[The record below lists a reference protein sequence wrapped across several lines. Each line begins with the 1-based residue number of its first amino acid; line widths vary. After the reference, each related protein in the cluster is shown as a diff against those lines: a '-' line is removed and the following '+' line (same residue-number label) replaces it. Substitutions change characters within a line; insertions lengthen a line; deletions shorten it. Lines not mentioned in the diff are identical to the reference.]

1 MEIMVINVL
10 AIGDTSNVMK
20 SLSKITKKS
29 KIHIVNFPKD
39 GAGEFIC
46 DDDVEFFSSRKVREQ
61 VERINEIKDNYDICI
76 TMGTGDRIAYLADL
90 NYIQYFVGRDIDA
103 PTFVKNSKE
112 QWFKTPLHKLNF
124 LERKFYHDSFKN
136 AVEHV
141 AGRWV
146 YPFLKKFDKNGIR
159 MDMMYVD
166 STIFSDR
173 ERKIK
178 QEKTKFTFF
187 CPQRMGIPKGTNLL
201 WEALKFCKSNFEIIQ
216 VNWFDESNDEE
227 LKIKDKLLGEIPLQ
241 VKLVPMIK
249 RKNMVNYYNFADA
262 VIGGMNTGFTEG
274 VEIEGAMCKKPV
286 LQYQSKK
293 MTIIIKNKEIL
304 PPFYPLSNNLKDIAE
319 AIDRTVESEE
329 FRDQLV
335 RQQSQ
340 FIKNFSDPIFI
351 GEWWD
356 DMFIKKSYEKQSIR
370 KNSSNTS
377 IKFRMILFLIG
388 NRLYWKKIKKII
400 KI

>member
-1 MEIMVINVL
+1 MVINVL
-10 AIGDTSNVMK
+10 AIGDVSNVMK
-20 SLSKITKKS
+20 SISKITKKS
-29 KIHIVNFPKD
+29 KIHIINFPKD

-103 PTFVKNSKE
+103 PIFVKNSKE

-136 AVEHV
+136 ALEHV

-173 ERKIK
+173 KKMIK

-201 WEALKFCKSNFEIIQ
+201 WEALKFCKSNFKIIQ
-216 VNWFDESNDEE
+216 VNWFDESNEE
-227 LKIKDKLLGEIPLQ
+227 QLKIKDELLGQIPLQ

-249 RKNMVNYYNFADA
+249 RNDMVNYYNFADA
-262 VIGGMNTGFTEG
+262 VIGNMYSGYTEG

-293 MTIIIKNKEIL
+293 MTMIIKNKEIL

-329 FRDQLV
+329 FREDLV

-340 FIKNFSDPIFI
+340 FIKKFSDPIFI

>member
-1 MEIMVINVL
+1 MVINVL
-10 AIGDTSNVMK
+10 AIGDVSNVMK
-20 SLSKITKKS
+20 SISKITKKS
-29 KIHIVNFPKD
+29 KIHIINFPKD

-103 PTFVKNSKE
+103 PIFVKNSKE

-136 AVEHV
+136 ALEHI

-173 ERKIK
+173 KKMIK

-227 LKIKDKLLGEIPLQ
+227 LKIKDELLGQIPLQ

-249 RKNMVNYYNFADA
+249 RNDMVNYYNFADA
-262 VIGGMNTGFTEG
+262 VIGNMYSGYTEG

-293 MTIIIKNKEIL
+293 MTMIIKNKEIL

-329 FRDQLV
+329 FREDLV

-340 FIKNFSDPIFI
+340 FIKKFSDPIFI

>member
-1 MEIMVINVL
+1 MVINVL
-10 AIGDTSNVMK
+10 AIGDVSNVMK
-20 SLSKITKKS
+20 SISKITKKS
-29 KIHIVNFPKD
+29 KIHIINFPKD

-173 ERKIK
+173 KKMIK

-201 WEALKFCKSNFEIIQ
+201 WEALNFCKSNFEIIQ

-227 LKIKDKLLGEIPLQ
+227 LKIKDELLGQIPLQ

-249 RKNMVNYYNFADA
+249 RNDMVNYYNFADA

>member
-1 MEIMVINVL
+1 MVINVL

-20 SLSKITKKS
+20 SISKITKKS
-29 KIHIVNFPKD
+29 KIHIINFPKD

-173 ERKIK
+173 KKVLK

-201 WEALKFCKSNFEIIQ
+201 WESLKFCKSNFEIIQ
-216 VNWFDESNDEE
+216 VNWFDESNEEE
-227 LKIKDKLLGEIPLQ
+227 LKIKEELLKQIPSQ

-249 RKNMVNYYNFADA
+249 RNDMVNYYNFADA
-262 VIGGMNTGFTEG
+262 IIGNMYGNTELVELEG
-274 VEIEGAMCKKPV
+274 ITCKKPV
-286 LQYQSKK
+286 LQYQNKK
-293 MTIIIKNKEIL
+293 MTMIVKNKEIV
-304 PPFYPLSNNLKDIAE
+304 PPFYPFSNNPKEIAK
-319 AIDRTVESEE
+319 AIDRVVESEE
-329 FRDQLV
+329 FREHLV
-335 RQQSQ
+335 TQQSE
-340 FIKNFSDPIFI
+340 FIKDFCDPVFI

-356 DMFIKKSYEKQSIR
+356 NIFEKKSNEMHSIK
-370 KNSSNTS
+370 KNSSKTS
-377 IKFRMILFLIG
+377 IKFRMLLFLMG
-388 NRLYWKKIKKII
+388 NRLYWKKIVKFI

>member
-1 MEIMVINVL
+1 MVINVL
-10 AIGDTSNVMK
+10 AIGDVSNVMK
-20 SLSKITKKS
+20 SISKITKKS
-29 KIHIVNFPKD
+29 KIHIINFPKD

-103 PTFVKNSKE
+103 PIFVKNSKE

-136 AVEHV
+136 ALEHV

-173 ERKIK
+173 KKMIK

-216 VNWFDESNDEE
+216 VNWFDESNEE
-227 LKIKDKLLGEIPLQ
+227 QLKIKDELLGQIPLQ

-249 RKNMVNYYNFADA
+249 RNDMVNYYNFADA
-262 VIGGMNTGFTEG
+262 VIGSMYSGFTEG
-274 VEIEGAMCKKPV
+274 VEIEGVMCKKPV

-329 FRDQLV
+329 FREDLV

-356 DMFIKKSYEKQSIR
+356 DMFIKKSYEKQTIR
-370 KNSSNTS
+370 KNSSNIS

-388 NRLYWKKIKKII
+388 NRLYWGKIKKII

>member
-1 MEIMVINVL
+1 MVINVL
-10 AIGDTSNVMK
+10 AIGDVSNVMK
-20 SLSKITKKS
+20 SISKITKKS
-29 KIHIVNFPKD
+29 KIHIINFPKD

-103 PTFVKNSKE
+103 PIFVKNSKE

-136 AVEHV
+136 ALEHV

-173 ERKIK
+173 KKMIK

-227 LKIKDKLLGEIPLQ
+227 LKIKDELLGQIPLQ

-249 RKNMVNYYNFADA
+249 RNDMVNYYNFADA
-262 VIGGMNTGFTEG
+262 VIGNMYSGYTEG

-293 MTIIIKNKEIL
+293 MTMIIKNKEIL

-329 FRDQLV
+329 FREDLV

-340 FIKNFSDPIFI
+340 FIKKFSDPIFI

>member
-1 MEIMVINVL
+1 MVINVL
-10 AIGDTSNVMK
+10 AIGDVSNVMK
-20 SLSKITKKS
+20 SISKITKKS
-29 KIHIVNFPKD
+29 KIHIINFPKD
-39 GAGEFIC
+39 GPGEFIC
-46 DDDVEFFSSRKVREQ
+46 DDDVEFFSSWKVREQ

-103 PTFVKNSKE
+103 PIFVKNSKE

-136 AVEHV
+136 ALEHV

-173 ERKIK
+173 KKMIK

-216 VNWFDESNDEE
+216 VNWFDESNEE
-227 LKIKDKLLGEIPLQ
+227 QLKIKDELLGQIPLQ

-249 RKNMVNYYNFADA
+249 RNDMVNYYNFADA
-262 VIGGMNTGFTEG
+262 VIGSMYSGFTEG
-274 VEIEGAMCKKPV
+274 VEIEGVMCKKPV

-329 FRDQLV
+329 FREDLV

-356 DMFIKKSYEKQSIR
+356 DMFIKKSYEKQTIR
-370 KNSSNTS
+370 KNSSNIS
-377 IKFRMILFLIG
+377 IKFRMLLFLIG
-388 NRLYWKKIKKII
+388 NRLYWKKIKKFI

>member
-1 MEIMVINVL
+1 MVINVL
-10 AIGDTSNVMK
+10 AIGDVSNVMK
-20 SLSKITKKS
+20 SISKITKKS
-29 KIHIVNFPKD
+29 KIHIINFPKD

-136 AVEHV
+136 ALEHV

-173 ERKIK
+173 KKMIK

-227 LKIKDKLLGEIPLQ
+227 LKIKDELLGQIPLQ

-249 RKNMVNYYNFADA
+249 RNDMVNYYNFADA
-262 VIGGMNTGFTEG
+262 VIGNMYSGYTEG

-319 AIDRTVESEE
+319 AIDRTVESEG
-329 FRDQLV
+329 FREDLV

-340 FIKNFSDPIFI
+340 FIKKFSDPIFI

>member
-1 MEIMVINVL
+1 MKIMVINVL
-10 AIGDTSNVMK
+10 AIGDTANVMK

-39 GAGEFIC
+39 GAGNFIH
-46 DDDVEFFSSRKVREQ
+46 DDNVDRFLSWKVKEQ
-61 VERINEIKDNYDICI
+61 VEYINKIKNNFDICI
-76 TMGTGDRIAYLADL
+76 VMGTGERIAYLADL
-90 NYIQYFVGRDIDA
+90 NYIVYYVGRDIDA
-103 PTFVKNSKE
+103 PRFIKNSKE
-112 QWFKTPLHKLNF
+112 QWFTTPLHKLNF

-136 AVEHV
+136 ALEHV

-173 ERKIK
+173 KKMLK

-201 WEALKFCKSNFEIIQ
+201 WESLKFCKSNFEIIQ
-216 VNWFDESNDEE
+216 VNWFDESNEEE
-227 LKIKDKLLGEIPLQ
+227 LKIKEELLKQIPSQ

-249 RKNMVNYYNFADA
+249 RNDMVNYYNFVDA
-262 VIGGMNTGFTEG
+262 IIGNMYGNTELVELEG
-274 VEIEGAMCKKPV
+274 ITCKKPV
-286 LQYQSKK
+286 LQYQNKK
-293 MTIIIKNKEIL
+293 MTMIIKNKEIV
-304 PPFYPLSNNLKDIAE
+304 PPFYPFSNNPKEIAK

-329 FRDQLV
+329 FREHLV
-335 RQQSQ
+335 TQQSE
-340 FIKNFSDPIFI
+340 FIKDFSDPIFI

-356 DMFIKKSYEKQSIR
+356 NIFEKKSNETQSIK
-370 KNSSNTS
+370 KNSSKTS
-377 IKFRMILFLIG
+377 IKFRMLLFLIG
-388 NRLYWKKIKKII
+388 NRLYWKKIRKFI

>member
-1 MEIMVINVL
+1 MVIKVL
-10 AIGDTSNVMK
+10 AIGDVANVMK
-20 SLSKITKKS
+20 SISKITKKS
-29 KIHIVNFPKD
+29 KIHIINFPKD
-39 GAGEFIC
+39 GAGKFIG
-46 DDDVEFFSSRKVREQ
+46 DDDVEFFSSWSVREQ
-61 VERINEIKDNYDICI
+61 VKKINEIKGNYDICI

-103 PTFVKNSKE
+103 PRFIKNSKE

-136 AVEHV
+136 ALEHI

-173 ERKIK
+173 KKILK
-178 QEKTKFTFF
+178 REKTKFTFF
-187 CPQRMGIPKGTNLL
+187 APQRMGIPKGTNLL
-201 WEALKFCKSNFEIIQ
+201 WDALKFCKSNFEIIQ
-216 VNWFDESNDEE
+216 VNWFDESNEEE
-227 LKIKDKLLGEIPLQ
+227 LKIKEKLLEEIPFQ

-249 RKNMVNYYNFADA
+249 RMDMVNHYNFADA
-262 VIGGMNTGFTEG
+262 VIGNMCGGYTES
-274 VEIEGAMCKKPV
+274 VEVEGAMCKKPV
-286 LQYQSKK
+286 LQYQNKK
-293 MTIIIKNKEIL
+293 MTVIIKNKEII
-304 PPFYPLSNNLKDIAE
+304 PPFYPLSNNPKDIAKI
-319 AIDRTVESEE
+319 IDRVVESKE
-329 FRDQLV
+329 FREQLV
-335 RQQSQ
+335 KQQSE

-356 DMFIKKSYEKQSIR
+356 NIFEKKLNETQSIR

-377 IKFRMILFLIG
+377 IKFRMLLFLIG
-388 NRLYWKKIKKII
+388 NRLYMKKLKK
-400 KI
+400 KLFF

>member
-1 MEIMVINVL
+1 
-10 AIGDTSNVMK
+10 
-20 SLSKITKKS
+20 
-29 KIHIVNFPKD
+29 
-39 GAGEFIC
+39 
-46 DDDVEFFSSRKVREQ
+46 
-61 VERINEIKDNYDICI
+61 
-76 TMGTGDRIAYLADL
+76 
-90 NYIQYFVGRDIDA
+90 
-103 PTFVKNSKE
+103 
-112 QWFKTPLHKLNF
+112 
-124 LERKFYHDSFKN
+124 
-136 AVEHV
+136 
-141 AGRWV
+141 
-146 YPFLKKFDKNGIR
+146 
-159 MDMMYVD
+159 
-166 STIFSDR
+166 
-173 ERKIK
+173 
-178 QEKTKFTFF
+178 
-187 CPQRMGIPKGTNLL
+187 MGIPKGTNLL

-274 VEIEGAMCKKPV
+274 VEIEGVMCKKPV

-329 FRDQLV
+329 FREDLV

-356 DMFIKKSYEKQSIR
+356 DMFIKKSYEKQTIR
-370 KNSSNTS
+370 KNSSNIS

-388 NRLYWKKIKKII
+388 NRLYWGKIKKII

>member
-1 MEIMVINVL
+1 MVINVL
-10 AIGDTSNVMK
+10 AIGDVSNVMK
-20 SLSKITKKS
+20 SISKITKKS
-29 KIHIVNFPKD
+29 KIHIINFPKD

-103 PTFVKNSKE
+103 PIFVKNSKE

-136 AVEHV
+136 ALEHV

-173 ERKIK
+173 KKMIK

-187 CPQRMGIPKGTNLL
+187 CPQRMGIQKGTNLL
-201 WEALKFCKSNFEIIQ
+201 WEALKFCKSNFKIIQ
-216 VNWFDESNDEE
+216 VNWFDESNEE
-227 LKIKDKLLGEIPLQ
+227 QLKIKDELLGQIPLQ

-249 RKNMVNYYNFADA
+249 RNDMVNYYNFADA
-262 VIGGMNTGFTEG
+262 VIGNMYSGYTEG

-293 MTIIIKNKEIL
+293 MTMIIKNKEIL

-329 FRDQLV
+329 FREDLV

-340 FIKNFSDPIFI
+340 FIKKFSDPIFI

>member
-1 MEIMVINVL
+1 
-10 AIGDTSNVMK
+10 
-20 SLSKITKKS
+20 
-29 KIHIVNFPKD
+29 
-39 GAGEFIC
+39 
-46 DDDVEFFSSRKVREQ
+46 
-61 VERINEIKDNYDICI
+61 
-76 TMGTGDRIAYLADL
+76 
-90 NYIQYFVGRDIDA
+90 
-103 PTFVKNSKE
+103 
-112 QWFKTPLHKLNF
+112 
-124 LERKFYHDSFKN
+124 
-136 AVEHV
+136 
-141 AGRWV
+141 
-146 YPFLKKFDKNGIR
+146 

-173 ERKIK
+173 KKMIK

-187 CPQRMGIPKGTNLL
+187 CPQRMGIQKGTNLL

-216 VNWFDESNDEE
+216 VNWFDESNEE
-227 LKIKDKLLGEIPLQ
+227 QLKIKDELLGQIPLQ

-249 RKNMVNYYNFADA
+249 RNDMVNYYNFADA
-262 VIGGMNTGFTEG
+262 VIGNMYSGYTEG

-329 FRDQLV
+329 FREDLV

-356 DMFIKKSYEKQSIR
+356 DMFIKKSYEKQTIR
-370 KNSSNTS
+370 KNSSNIS

-388 NRLYWKKIKKII
+388 NRLYWGKIKKII

>member
-1 MEIMVINVL
+1 MVINVL
-10 AIGDTSNVMK
+10 AIGDVSNVMK
-20 SLSKITKKS
+20 SISKITKKS
-29 KIHIVNFPKD
+29 KIHIINFPKD

-103 PTFVKNSKE
+103 PIFVKNSKE

-136 AVEHV
+136 ALEHV

-173 ERKIK
+173 KKMIK

-216 VNWFDESNDEE
+216 VNWFDESNEE
-227 LKIKDKLLGEIPLQ
+227 QLKIKDELLGQIPLQ

-249 RKNMVNYYNFADA
+249 RNDMVNYYNFADA

-293 MTIIIKNKEIL
+293 MTMIIKNKEIL

-329 FRDQLV
+329 FREDLV

-340 FIKNFSDPIFI
+340 FIKKFSDPIFI

>member
-1 MEIMVINVL
+1 MVINVL
-10 AIGDTSNVMK
+10 AIGDVSNVMK
-20 SLSKITKKS
+20 SISKITKKS
-29 KIHIVNFPKD
+29 KIHIINFPKD

-103 PTFVKNSKE
+103 PRFVKNSKE

-136 AVEHV
+136 ALEHV

-173 ERKIK
+173 KKMIK

-187 CPQRMGIPKGTNLL
+187 CPQRMGTPKGTDLL
-201 WEALKFCKSNFEIIQ
+201 WKALSLCKTNFEIIQ
-216 VNWFDESNDEE
+216 VNWFDESNEEE
-227 LKIKDKLLGEIPLQ
+227 LKIKEELLERIPFQ

-249 RKNMVNYYNFADA
+249 RNDMVNYYNFADA
-262 VIGGMNTGFTEG
+262 VIGNMYSGYTEG

-293 MTIIIKNKEIL
+293 MTMIIKNKEIL

-329 FRDQLV
+329 FRNHLV

-356 DMFIKKSYEKQSIR
+356 DMFIKKSHEKQSIR

>member
-1 MEIMVINVL
+1 MVINVL
-10 AIGDTSNVMK
+10 AIGDVSNVMK
-20 SLSKITKKS
+20 SISKITKKS
-29 KIHIVNFPKD
+29 KIHIINFPKD

-46 DDDVEFFSSRKVREQ
+46 DDDVEFFSSWKVREQ

-136 AVEHV
+136 ALEHV

-173 ERKIK
+173 KKMIK

-187 CPQRMGIPKGTNLL
+187 CPQRMGIQKGTNLL

-216 VNWFDESNDEE
+216 VNWFDESNEE
-227 LKIKDKLLGEIPLQ
+227 QLKIKDELLGQVPLQ

-249 RKNMVNYYNFADA
+249 RNNMVNYYNFADA
-262 VIGGMNTGFTEG
+262 VIGSMYSGFTEG
-274 VEIEGAMCKKPV
+274 VEIEGVMCKKPV

-293 MTIIIKNKEIL
+293 MTMIIKNKEIL

-319 AIDRTVESEE
+319 AIDRIVESEE
-329 FRDQLV
+329 FREDLV

-356 DMFIKKSYEKQSIR
+356 DMFIKKSYEKQTIR
-370 KNSSNTS
+370 KNSSNIS

-388 NRLYWKKIKKII
+388 NRLYWGKIKKII

>member
-1 MEIMVINVL
+1 MVINVL
-10 AIGDTSNVMK
+10 AIGDVSNVMK
-20 SLSKITKKS
+20 SISKITKKS
-29 KIHIVNFPKD
+29 KIHIINFPKD

-46 DDDVEFFSSRKVREQ
+46 DDDVEFFSSWKVREQ
-61 VERINEIKDNYDICI
+61 VERINEIKDDYDICI

-329 FRDQLV
+329 FRNHLV

-356 DMFIKKSYEKQSIR
+356 DMFIKKSHEKQSIR

-388 NRLYWKKIKKII
+388 NRLYWNKIKKII

>member
-370 KNSSNTS
+370 KNSSNAS

>member
-1 MEIMVINVL
+1 MVINVL
-10 AIGDTSNVMK
+10 AIGDVSNVMK
-20 SLSKITKKS
+20 SISKITKKS
-29 KIHIVNFPKD
+29 KIHIINFPKD

-136 AVEHV
+136 ALEHV

-216 VNWFDESNDEE
+216 VNWFDESNEE
-227 LKIKDKLLGEIPLQ
+227 QLKIKDELLGQIPLQ

-249 RKNMVNYYNFADA
+249 RNDMVNYYNFADA
-262 VIGGMNTGFTEG
+262 VIGNMYSGYTEG

-293 MTIIIKNKEIL
+293 MTMIIKNKEIL

-329 FRDQLV
+329 FREDLV

-340 FIKNFSDPIFI
+340 FIKKFSDPIFI

>member
-1 MEIMVINVL
+1 MVINVL
-10 AIGDTSNVMK
+10 AIGDVSNVMK
-20 SLSKITKKS
+20 SISKITKKS
-29 KIHIVNFPKD
+29 KIHIINFPKD

-46 DDDVEFFSSRKVREQ
+46 DDDVEFFSSWKVREQ

-173 ERKIK
+173 DRKIK

-216 VNWFDESNDEE
+216 VNWFDESNEEE
-227 LKIKDKLLGEIPLQ
+227 LRIKEKLLEQMPFQ

-249 RKNMVNYYNFADA
+249 RNDMVNYYNFADGI
-262 VIGGMNTGFTEG
+262 IGNMYGNTELVELEG
-274 VEIEGAMCKKPV
+274 ITCKKPV
-286 LQYQSKK
+286 LQYQNKK
-293 MTIIIKNKEIL
+293 MRMIIKNKEIV
-304 PPFYPLSNNLKDIAE
+304 PPFYPFSNNPKEIAK
-319 AIDRTVESEE
+319 AIDRVVESEE
-329 FRDQLV
+329 FREHLV
-335 RQQSQ
+335 TQQSK
-340 FIKNFSDPIFI
+340 FIEDFSDPVFI

-356 DMFIKKSYEKQSIR
+356 NIFEKKSNETKSIR
-370 KNSSNTS
+370 KNSSKMS
-377 IKFRMILFLIG
+377 IKFRMLLFLIG
-388 NRLYWKKIKKII
+388 NRLYWQKMKKLI